1 MEGMSLM
8 VLWHRLLSAALL
20 PPVLNLLPI
29 VAGAMLVRRW
39 QHAGRLLLALGV
51 ALTYMLSI
59 PQTAIWLAQ
68 GVERY
73 PPIRPADLAA
83 ADAIVVLGGGKRPAP
98 EFGGN
103 APSSD
108 TLARLRYA
116 AYLAR
121 QSGKPVLVTGGA
133 PLGGEPEGKVMASAL
148 RDDYGIRARWVEDRS
163 DTTLDNARLSAEM
176 LKAAGATRIA
186 LVSQGWHLGRA
197 VPFFQSQG
205 LQVSPAPTGFVRYE
219 GPAFTRYLPSGKAMD
234 ECHALL
240 REYIG
245 LLYYRL
251 RPGA

>member
-8 VLWHRLLSAALL
+8 VLWHRLLGAALL

-39 QHAGRLLLALGV
+39 QHAGRVLLALGV

-121 QSGKPVLVTGGA
+121 QSGKPVLVTGGS

-148 RDDYGIRARWVEDRS
+148 HDDYGIRARWVEDRS

-186 LVSQGWHLGRA
+186 LVSQGWHWGGRCHSSRA
-197 VPFFQSQG
+197 KACRCRRRR
-205 LQVSPAPTGFVRYE
+205 PALSVTKDRHSRVTF
-219 GPAFTRYLPSGKAMD
+219 PAARRWATATSCCANTSVCFTTACG
-234 ECHALL
+234 
-240 REYIG
+240 
-245 LLYYRL
+245 
-251 RPGA
+251 